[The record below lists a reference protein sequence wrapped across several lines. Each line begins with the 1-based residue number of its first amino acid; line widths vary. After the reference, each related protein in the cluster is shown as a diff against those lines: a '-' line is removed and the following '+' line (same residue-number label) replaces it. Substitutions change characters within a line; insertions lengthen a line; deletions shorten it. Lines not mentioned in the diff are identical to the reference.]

1 MAIQQD
7 DMSSDTGR
15 TAIDRHAVTAAGQ
28 LLMSAIW
35 LEHRLRR
42 FPAHLSLLGR
52 PPSSLRSVAA
62 SSDSHRSDR
71 GLSVPDG
78 WVN

>member
-1 MAIQQD
+1 MPIQQD
-7 DMSSDTGR
+7 DMSSDPGR

-42 FPAHLSLLGR
+42 FPAQLSVLGR
-52 PPSSLRSVAA
+52 PPSSLRSAA
-62 SSDSHRSDR
+62 GSSDSHQSDR
-71 GLSVPDG
+71 GLPVPDA